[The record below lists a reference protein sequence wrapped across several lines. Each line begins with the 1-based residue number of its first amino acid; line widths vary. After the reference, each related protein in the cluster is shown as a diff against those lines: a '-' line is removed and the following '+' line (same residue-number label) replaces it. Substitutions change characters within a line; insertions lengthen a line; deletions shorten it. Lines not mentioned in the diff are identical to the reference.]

1 MTTSLQTQLKY
12 DVEVIRADF
21 PILQRRV
28 NGHPLVYL
36 DNAATSQ
43 KPRQVIEALVRYYEF
58 SNANVHR
65 GLHTLAEESTEA
77 YESARAKVARFIGAE
92 PESLVFTRNT
102 TEAINLVAYAWGLAN
117 LKPGDHIVL
126 TDMEHHSNIVPW
138 QLVAQRTGAQL
149 HYVPFTPEGE
159 LDMEALNDALDLQP
173 KLVAVVHVSNV
184 LGTVNPVEEITR
196 KAHLAGAK
204 VLIDGAQAVPHKPV
218 DVASIGCD
226 FYAFSGHKML
236 APTGI
241 GALYARRELLEE
253 MPPFMGGGSMIR
265 RVTHLSST
273 WADIPTKFEA
283 GTPNI
288 ADGIAFGV
296 AVDYLQRI
304 GMEAIQQYEQQLTAE
319 ALRLLE
325 AQEDIVIY
333 GSRDPQRRCGLVSF
347 NFKHVH
353 PHDVAQIL
361 DARGIAIR
369 AGHHCCQLMMR
380 RLDVAAT
387 ARASFYLYNTVAEI
401 HAFIEALDDVRKVF
415 GIHGGR

>member
-1 MTTSLQTQLKY
+1 MMTSLQTQLEY
-12 DVEVIRADF
+12 DVEAIRADF

-43 KPRQVIEALVRYYEF
+43 KPRQVIDALVRYYEF
-58 SNANVHR
+58 TNANVHR
-65 GLHTLAEESTEA
+65 GLHTLAEEATEA

-92 PESLVFTRNT
+92 PESVVFTRNA

-117 LKPGDHIVL
+117 LKSGDRIVL
-126 TDMEHHSNIVPW
+126 TEMEHHSNIVPW
-138 QLVAQRTGAQL
+138 QLIARLTGAQL

-159 LDMEALNDALDLQP
+159 LDMEALDNALRQEP
-173 KLVAVVHVSNV
+173 KMVAIVHVSNV

-196 KAHLAGAK
+196 KAHAVGAK

-218 DVASIGCD
+218 DVTRIGCD

-253 MPPFMGGGSMIR
+253 MPPFLGGGSMIR
-265 RVTHLSST
+265 RVTHQFST

-288 ADGIAFGV
+288 ADAIAFGA
-296 AVDYLQRI
+296 AVDYLQHI
-304 GMEAIQQYEQQLTAE
+304 GIEAIQQHEQRLTAE

-325 AQEDIVIY
+325 AQKDIVVY
-333 GSRDPQRRCGLVSF
+333 GPRDPQRRCGLVSF

-353 PHDVAQIL
+353 PHDVAQVL

-369 AGHHCCQLMMR
+369 AGHHCCQIIMR
-380 RLDVAAT
+380 RLDVTAT
-387 ARASFYLYNTVAEI
+387 ARASFYLYNTIEEI
-401 HAFIEALDDVRKVF
+401 HTFVEALDDVRKVF
-415 GIHGGR
+415 GKYGG

>member
-1 MTTSLQTQLKY
+1 MTVQTRNSY
-12 DVEVIRADF
+12 DVQTIRADF

-28 NGHPLVYL
+28 GSNRLIYL
-36 DNAATSQ
+36 DNTATSQ
-43 KPRQVIEALVRYYEF
+43 KPRQVIDALVHYYENT
-58 SNANVHR
+58 NANVHR
-65 GLHTLAEESTEA
+65 GLHRLAEEATEA

-92 PESLVFTRNT
+92 PESLIFTRNT

-117 LKPGDHIVL
+117 LKAGDVIVL
-126 TDMEHHSNIVPW
+126 SEMEHHSNIVPW
-138 QLVAQRTGAQL
+138 QLVARITGARL
-149 HYVPFTPEGE
+149 RYVPFTPEGE
-159 LDMEALNDALDLQP
+159 LDMEAFEEALRQEP
-173 KLVAVVHVSNV
+173 KLVAITHVSNV
-184 LGTVNPVEEITR
+184 LGTINPVEQITH
-196 KAHLAGAK
+196 KAHAVGAK

-218 DVASIGCD
+218 DVARIGCD

-265 RVTHLSST
+265 RVTHEYST

-288 ADGIAFGV
+288 ADGIAFGA

-304 GMEAIQQYEQQLTAE
+304 GIESIQQHEQQLAAE

-325 AQEDIVIY
+325 AEEDIVIY
-333 GSRDPQRRCGLVSF
+333 GPRAPKRRCGLVSF

-353 PHDVAQIL
+353 PHDVAQVL
-361 DARGIAIR
+361 DQRGIAIR
-369 AGHHCCQLMMR
+369 AGHHCCQLIMR
-380 RLDVAAT
+380 RLDVTAT
-387 ARASFYLYNTVAEI
+387 ARVSFYLYNTIEEV
-401 HAFIEALDDVRKVF
+401 HAFWKALDDVRKVF
-415 GIHGGR
+415 GRYDGR

>member
-1 MTTSLQTQLKY
+1 MMTSLQTQLEY
-12 DVEVIRADF
+12 DVEAIRADF
-21 PILQRRV
+21 PILQRCV

-43 KPRQVIEALVRYYEF
+43 KPRQVIDALVHYYEF
-58 SNANVHR
+58 TNANVHR
-65 GLHTLAEESTEA
+65 GLHTLAEEATEA

-92 PESLVFTRNT
+92 PESVVFTRNT

-117 LKPGDHIVL
+117 LKSGDRIVL
-126 TDMEHHSNIVPW
+126 TEMEHHSNIVPW
-138 QLVAQRTGAQL
+138 QLIARLTGAQL

-159 LDMEALNDALDLQP
+159 LDMEALEDALKLEP
-173 KLVAVVHVSNV
+173 KLVAIVHVSNV
-184 LGTVNPVEEITR
+184 LGTMNPVEEITR
-196 KAHLAGAK
+196 KAHAVGAK
-204 VLIDGAQAVPHKPV
+204 VLIDGAQAAPHKPV
-218 DVASIGCD
+218 DVSRIGCD

-253 MPPFMGGGSMIR
+253 MPPFLGGGSMIR
-265 RVTHLSST
+265 RVTHQFST

-288 ADGIAFGV
+288 ADAIGFGA
-296 AVDYLQRI
+296 AVDYLQHV
-304 GMEAIQQYEQQLTAE
+304 GMEAIRQHEQRLTAE

-325 AQEDIVIY
+325 AEEDIVVY
-333 GSRDPQRRCGLVSF
+333 GPRDPQRRCGLVSF

-353 PHDVAQIL
+353 PHDVAQVL

-369 AGHHCCQLMMR
+369 AGHHCCQIIMR

-387 ARASFYLYNTVAEI
+387 ARASFYLYNTVEEV
-401 HAFIEALDDVRKVF
+401 HTFVEALADVRKVF
-415 GIHGGR
+415 GKYGG

>member
-1 MTTSLQTQLKY
+1 MMTSLQTQLKY
-12 DVEVIRADF
+12 DVEAIRADF

-43 KPRQVIEALVRYYEF
+43 KPRQVIDALVHYYEF
-58 SNANVHR
+58 TNANVHR
-65 GLHTLAEESTEA
+65 GLHTLAEEATEA

-92 PESLVFTRNT
+92 PESVVFTRNA

-117 LKPGDHIVL
+117 LKSGDRIVL
-126 TDMEHHSNIVPW
+126 TEMEHHSNIVPW
-138 QLVAQRTGAQL
+138 QLIARLTGAQL

-159 LDMEALNDALDLQP
+159 LDMEALDNALRQEP
-173 KLVAVVHVSNV
+173 KLVAIVHVSNV

-196 KAHLAGAK
+196 KAHAVGAK

-218 DVASIGCD
+218 DVTRIGCD

-265 RVTHLSST
+265 RVTHEFST

-288 ADGIAFGV
+288 ADAIGFGA
-296 AVDYLQRI
+296 AVDYLQHV
-304 GMEAIQQYEQQLTAE
+304 GMEAIRQHEQRLTAE

-325 AQEDIVIY
+325 AEEDIVVY
-333 GSRDPQRRCGLVSF
+333 GPRDPQRRCGLVSF

-353 PHDVAQIL
+353 PHDVAQVL

-369 AGHHCCQLMMR
+369 AGHHCCQIIMR
-380 RLDVAAT
+380 RLDVTAT
-387 ARASFYLYNTVAEI
+387 ARASFYLYNTIEEI
-401 HAFIEALDDVRKVF
+401 HTFVEALDDVRKVF
-415 GIHGGR
+415 GKYGG

>member
-1 MTTSLQTQLKY
+1 MMTSLQTQLKY
-12 DVEVIRADF
+12 DVEAIRADF

-43 KPRQVIEALVRYYEF
+43 KPRQVIDALVRYYEF
-58 SNANVHR
+58 TNANVHR
-65 GLHTLAEESTEA
+65 GLHTLAEEATEA

-92 PESLVFTRNT
+92 PESVVFTRNA

-117 LKPGDHIVL
+117 LKSGDRIVL
-126 TDMEHHSNIVPW
+126 TEMEHHSNIVPW
-138 QLVAQRTGAQL
+138 QLIARLTGAQL

-159 LDMEALNDALDLQP
+159 LDMEALDNALRQEP
-173 KLVAVVHVSNV
+173 KLVAIVHVSNV

-196 KAHLAGAK
+196 KAHAVGAK

-218 DVASIGCD
+218 DVTRIGCD

-265 RVTHLSST
+265 RVTHEFST

-288 ADGIAFGV
+288 ADAIGFGA
-296 AVDYLQRI
+296 AVDYLQHV
-304 GMEAIQQYEQQLTAE
+304 GMEAIRQHEQRLTAE

-325 AQEDIVIY
+325 AEEDIVVY
-333 GSRDPQRRCGLVSF
+333 GPRDPQRRCGLVSF

-353 PHDVAQIL
+353 PHDVAQVL

-369 AGHHCCQLMMR
+369 AGHHCCQIIMR
-380 RLDVAAT
+380 RLDVTAT
-387 ARASFYLYNTVAEI
+387 ARASFYLYNTIEEI
-401 HAFIEALDDVRKVF
+401 HTFVEALDDVRKVF
-415 GIHGGR
+415 GKYGG

>member
-1 MTTSLQTQLKY
+1 MMTSLQTQLKY
-12 DVEVIRADF
+12 DVEAIRADF

-43 KPRQVIEALVRYYEF
+43 KPRQVIDALVHYYEF
-58 SNANVHR
+58 TNANVHR
-65 GLHTLAEESTEA
+65 GLHTLAEEATEA

-92 PESLVFTRNT
+92 PESVVFTRNA

-117 LKPGDHIVL
+117 LKSGDRIVL
-126 TDMEHHSNIVPW
+126 TEMEHHSNIVPW
-138 QLVAQRTGAQL
+138 QLIARLTGAQL

-159 LDMEALNDALDLQP
+159 LDMEALDNALRQEP
-173 KLVAVVHVSNV
+173 KMVAIVHVSNV

-196 KAHLAGAK
+196 KAHAVGAK

-218 DVASIGCD
+218 DVTRIGCD

-253 MPPFMGGGSMIR
+253 MPPFLGGGSMIR
-265 RVTHLSST
+265 RVTHEFST

-288 ADGIAFGV
+288 ADAIGFGA
-296 AVDYLQRI
+296 AVDYLQHV
-304 GMEAIQQYEQQLTAE
+304 GMEAIRQHEQRLTAE

-325 AQEDIVIY
+325 AEEDIVVY
-333 GSRDPQRRCGLVSF
+333 GPRDPQRRCGLVSF

-353 PHDVAQIL
+353 PHDVAQVL

-369 AGHHCCQLMMR
+369 AGHHCCQIIMR
-380 RLDVAAT
+380 RLDVTAT
-387 ARASFYLYNTVAEI
+387 ARASFYLYNTIEEI
-401 HAFIEALDDVRKVF
+401 HTLVEALDDVRKVF
-415 GIHGGR
+415 GKYGG

>member
-1 MTTSLQTQLKY
+1 MMTSLQTQLKY
-12 DVEVIRADF
+12 DVEAIRADF

-43 KPRQVIEALVRYYEF
+43 KPRQVIDALVRYYEF
-58 SNANVHR
+58 TNANVHR
-65 GLHTLAEESTEA
+65 GLHTLAEEATEA

-92 PESLVFTRNT
+92 PESVVFTRNA

-117 LKPGDHIVL
+117 LKSRDRIVL
-126 TDMEHHSNIVPW
+126 TEMEHHSNIVPW
-138 QLVAQRTGAQL
+138 QLIARLTGAQL

-159 LDMEALNDALDLQP
+159 LDMEALDNALRQEP
-173 KLVAVVHVSNV
+173 KLVAIVHVSNV

-196 KAHLAGAK
+196 KAHAVGAK

-218 DVASIGCD
+218 DVTRIGCD

-253 MPPFMGGGSMIR
+253 MPPFLGGGSMIR
-265 RVTHLSST
+265 RVTHEFST

-288 ADGIAFGV
+288 ADAIGFGA
-296 AVDYLQRI
+296 AVDYLQHV
-304 GMEAIQQYEQQLTAE
+304 GMEAIRQHEQRLTAE

-325 AQEDIVIY
+325 TEEDIVVY
-333 GSRDPQRRCGLVSF
+333 GPRDPQRRCGLVSF

-353 PHDVAQIL
+353 PHDVAQVL

-369 AGHHCCQLMMR
+369 AGHHCCQIIVR
-380 RLDVAAT
+380 RLDVTAT
-387 ARASFYLYNTVAEI
+387 ARASFYLYNTIEEI
-401 HAFIEALDDVRKVF
+401 HTFVEALDDVRKVF
-415 GIHGGR
+415 GKYGG

>member
-1 MTTSLQTQLKY
+1 MTVQTQTSY
-12 DVEVIRADF
+12 DVQTIRADF

-28 NGHPLVYL
+28 GSNRLIYL

-43 KPRQVIEALVRYYEF
+43 KPRQVIDALVHYYENT
-58 SNANVHR
+58 NANVHR
-65 GLHTLAEESTEA
+65 GLHTLAEEATEA

-92 PESLVFTRNT
+92 PESVVFTRNT

-117 LKPGDHIVL
+117 LKAGDVVVL
-126 TDMEHHSNIVPW
+126 SEMEHHSNIVPW
-138 QLVAQRTGAQL
+138 QLVARITGARL
-149 HYVPFTPEGE
+149 RYVPFTPEGE
-159 LDMEALNDALDLQP
+159 LDMDALERILQQEP
-173 KLVAVVHVSNV
+173 KLVAITHVSNV
-184 LGTVNPVEEITR
+184 LGTINPVEQITH
-196 KAHLAGAK
+196 KAHAVGAK

-218 DVASIGCD
+218 NVARIDCD

-265 RVTHLSST
+265 RVTPEYST

-288 ADGIAFGV
+288 ADGIAFGA

-304 GMEAIQQYEQQLTAE
+304 GIESVQQHEQQLAAE

-325 AQEDIVIY
+325 AEEDIVVY
-333 GSRDPQRRCGLVSF
+333 GPRDPKRRCGLVSF

-361 DARGIAIR
+361 DQRGIAIR
-369 AGHHCCQLMMR
+369 AGHHCCQLIMR
-380 RLDVAAT
+380 RLDVTAT
-387 ARASFYLYNTVAEI
+387 ARASFYLYNTIEEV
-401 HAFIEALDDVRKVF
+401 HAFWKALDDVRKVF
-415 GIHGGR
+415 GKYGGR

>member
-1 MTTSLQTQLKY
+1 MTSLQIETTY
-12 DVEVIRADF
+12 DVEAIRADF

-43 KPRQVIEALVRYYEF
+43 KPRQVIDALVHYYEF
-58 SNANVHR
+58 TNANVHR
-65 GLHTLAEESTEA
+65 GLHTLAEEATEA
-77 YESARAKVARFIGAE
+77 YEAARAKVARFIGAE
-92 PESLVFTRNT
+92 PDSLIFTRNT

-117 LKPGDHIVL
+117 LKPGDAVVL
-126 TDMEHHSNIVPW
+126 TEMEHHSNIVPW
-138 QLVAQRTGAQL
+138 QLVAQRTGAKL
-149 HYVPFTPEGE
+149 HYVPFTAEGE
-159 LDMEALNDALDLQP
+159 LDLEAFERILRLEP
-173 KLVAVVHVSNV
+173 RLVAVTHVSNV

-196 KAHLAGAK
+196 KAHAAGAK

-218 DVASIGCD
+218 NVSRIGCD

-253 MPPFMGGGSMIR
+253 MPPFLGGGSMIR
-265 RVTHLSST
+265 RVTPEYST

-296 AVDYLQRI
+296 AVDYLQRV
-304 GMEAIQQYEQQLTAE
+304 GMEAIQQHEQRLNAE

-325 AQEDIVIY
+325 GEEDIVIY
-333 GSRDPQRRCGLVSF
+333 GPRDPSRRCGLVSF

-369 AGHHCCQLMMR
+369 AGHHCCQLIMR

-387 ARASFYLYNTVAEI
+387 ARASFYLYNTIEEI
-401 HAFIEALDDVRKVF
+401 HAFWKALDEVRKVF
-415 GIHGGR
+415 GKHGG

>member
-1 MTTSLQTQLKY
+1 MMTSLQTQLKY
-12 DVEVIRADF
+12 DVEAIRADF

-43 KPRQVIEALVRYYEF
+43 KPRQVIDALVRYYEF
-58 SNANVHR
+58 TNANVHR
-65 GLHTLAEESTEA
+65 GLHTLAEEATEA

-92 PESLVFTRNT
+92 PESVVFTRNA

-117 LKPGDHIVL
+117 LKSGDRIVL
-126 TDMEHHSNIVPW
+126 TEMEHHSNIVPW
-138 QLVAQRTGAQL
+138 QLIARLKGARL

-159 LDMEALNDALDLQP
+159 MDMEALDNALRQEP
-173 KLVAVVHVSNV
+173 KLVAIVHVSNV

-196 KAHLAGAK
+196 KAHAVGAK

-218 DVASIGCD
+218 DVTRIGCD

-253 MPPFMGGGSMIR
+253 MPPFLGGGSMIR
-265 RVTHLSST
+265 RVTHEFST

-288 ADGIAFGV
+288 ADAIGFGE
-296 AVDYLQRI
+296 AVDYLQHI
-304 GMEAIQQYEQQLTAE
+304 GIEAIQQHEQQLTVE
-319 ALRLLE
+319 ALRLLGAE
-325 AQEDIVIY
+325 EDIVVY
-333 GSRDPQRRCGLVSF
+333 GPRDPQRRCGLVSF

-353 PHDVAQIL
+353 PHDVAQVL

-369 AGHHCCQLMMR
+369 AGHHCCQIIMR
-380 RLDVAAT
+380 RLDVTAT
-387 ARASFYLYNTVAEI
+387 ARASFYLYNTIEEI
-401 HAFIEALDDVRKVF
+401 HTFVEALDDVRKVF
-415 GIHGGR
+415 GKYGG

>member
-1 MTTSLQTQLKY
+1 MMTSLQTQLKY
-12 DVEVIRADF
+12 DVEAIRADF

-43 KPRQVIEALVRYYEF
+43 KPRQVIDALVRYYEF
-58 SNANVHR
+58 TNANVHR
-65 GLHTLAEESTEA
+65 GLHTLAEEATEA

-92 PESLVFTRNT
+92 PESVVFTRNA

-117 LKPGDHIVL
+117 LKSGDRIVL
-126 TDMEHHSNIVPW
+126 TEMEHHSNIVPW
-138 QLVAQRTGAQL
+138 QLIARLTGAQL

-159 LDMEALNDALDLQP
+159 MDMEALDNALRQEP
-173 KLVAVVHVSNV
+173 KLVAIVHVSNV

-196 KAHLAGAK
+196 KAHAVGAK

-218 DVASIGCD
+218 DVTRIGCD

-265 RVTHLSST
+265 RVTHEFST

-288 ADGIAFGV
+288 ADAIGFGA
-296 AVDYLQRI
+296 AVDYLQHV
-304 GMEAIQQYEQQLTAE
+304 GMEAIRQHEQRLTAE

-325 AQEDIVIY
+325 AEEDIVVY
-333 GSRDPQRRCGLVSF
+333 GPRDPQRRCGLVSF

-353 PHDVAQIL
+353 PHDVAQVL

-369 AGHHCCQLMMR
+369 AGHHCCQIIMR
-380 RLDVAAT
+380 RLDVTAT
-387 ARASFYLYNTVAEI
+387 ARASFYLYNTIEEI
-401 HAFIEALDDVRKVF
+401 HTFVEALDDVRKVF
-415 GIHGGR
+415 GKYGG

>member
-1 MTTSLQTQLKY
+1 MMTSLQTQLEY
-12 DVEVIRADF
+12 DVEAIRADF
-21 PILQRRV
+21 PILQRCV

-43 KPRQVIEALVRYYEF
+43 KPRQVIDALVRYYEF
-58 SNANVHR
+58 TNANVHR
-65 GLHTLAEESTEA
+65 GLHTLAEEATEA

-92 PESLVFTRNT
+92 PESVVFTRNT

-117 LKPGDHIVL
+117 LKSGDRIVL
-126 TDMEHHSNIVPW
+126 TEMEHHSNIVPW
-138 QLVAQRTGAQL
+138 QLIARLTGAQL

-159 LDMEALNDALDLQP
+159 LDMEALDNALRQEP
-173 KLVAVVHVSNV
+173 KLVAIVHVSNV
-184 LGTVNPVEEITR
+184 LGTMNPVEEITR
-196 KAHLAGAK
+196 KAHAVGAK

-218 DVASIGCD
+218 DVSRIGCD

-253 MPPFMGGGSMIR
+253 MPPFLGGGSMIR
-265 RVTHLSST
+265 RVTHQFST

-288 ADGIAFGV
+288 ADAIGFGA
-296 AVDYLQRI
+296 AVDYLQHV
-304 GMEAIQQYEQQLTAE
+304 GMEAIRQHEQRLTAE

-325 AQEDIVIY
+325 AEEDIVVY
-333 GSRDPQRRCGLVSF
+333 GPRDPQRRCGLVSF

-353 PHDVAQIL
+353 PHDVAQVL

-369 AGHHCCQLMMR
+369 AGHHCCQIIMR

-387 ARASFYLYNTVAEI
+387 ARASFYLYNTVEEV
-401 HAFIEALDDVRKVF
+401 HTFVEALADVRKVF
-415 GIHGGR
+415 GKYGG

>member
-1 MTTSLQTQLKY
+1 MTVETQTSY
-12 DVEVIRADF
+12 DVQTIRADF

-28 NGHPLVYL
+28 GSNRLIYL

-43 KPRQVIEALVRYYEF
+43 KPRQVIDALVHYYENT
-58 SNANVHR
+58 NANVHR
-65 GLHTLAEESTEA
+65 GLHTLAEEATEA
-77 YESARAKVARFIGAE
+77 YESARMKVAHFIGAE
-92 PESLVFTRNT
+92 PESVVFTRNT

-117 LKPGDHIVL
+117 LKAGDVIVL
-126 TDMEHHSNIVPW
+126 SEMEHHSNIVPW
-138 QLVAQRTGAQL
+138 QLVAHITGAKL
-149 HYVPFTPEGE
+149 RYVPFTPEGE
-159 LDMEALNDALDLQP
+159 LDMDALERALQQEP
-173 KLVAVVHVSNV
+173 KLVAITHVSNV
-184 LGTVNPVEEITR
+184 LGTINPVEEITR
-196 KAHLAGAK
+196 KAHAVGAK

-218 DVASIGCD
+218 DVARIDCD

-265 RVTHLSST
+265 RVTHEYST

-288 ADGIAFGV
+288 ADGIAFGA

-304 GMEAIQQYEQQLTAE
+304 GIESVQQHEQQLTAE

-325 AQEDIVIY
+325 AEEDIVIY
-333 GSRDPQRRCGLVSF
+333 GPRDPKRRCGLVSF

-353 PHDVAQIL
+353 PHDVAQVL
-361 DARGIAIR
+361 NQRGIAIR
-369 AGHHCCQLMMR
+369 AGHHCCQLIMR
-380 RLDVAAT
+380 RLDVTAT
-387 ARASFYLYNTVAEI
+387 ARVSFYLYNTIEEV
-401 HAFIEALDDVRKVF
+401 HAFWKALDDVRKVF
-415 GIHGGR
+415 GKYGGR

>member
-1 MTTSLQTQLKY
+1 MMTSLQTQLKY
-12 DVEVIRADF
+12 DVEAIRADF

-43 KPRQVIEALVRYYEF
+43 KPRQVIDALVHYYEF
-58 SNANVHR
+58 TNANVHR
-65 GLHTLAEESTEA
+65 GLHTLAEEATEA

-92 PESLVFTRNT
+92 PESVVFTRNA

-117 LKPGDHIVL
+117 LKSGDRIVL
-126 TDMEHHSNIVPW
+126 TEMEHHSNIVPW
-138 QLVAQRTGAQL
+138 QLIARLTGAQL

-159 LDMEALNDALDLQP
+159 MDMEALDNALRQEP
-173 KLVAVVHVSNV
+173 KLVAIVHVSNV

-196 KAHLAGAK
+196 KAHAVGAK

-218 DVASIGCD
+218 DVTRIGCD
-226 FYAFSGHKML
+226 FYALSGHKML

-265 RVTHLSST
+265 RVTHEFST

-288 ADGIAFGV
+288 ADAIGFGA
-296 AVDYLQRI
+296 AVDYLQHV
-304 GMEAIQQYEQQLTAE
+304 GMEAIRQHEQRLTAE

-325 AQEDIVIY
+325 AEEDIVVY
-333 GSRDPQRRCGLVSF
+333 GPRDPQRRCGLVSF

-353 PHDVAQIL
+353 PHDVAQVL

-369 AGHHCCQLMMR
+369 AGHHCCQIIMR
-380 RLDVAAT
+380 RLDVTAT
-387 ARASFYLYNTVAEI
+387 ARASFYLYNTIEEI
-401 HAFIEALDDVRKVF
+401 HTFVEALDDVRKVF
-415 GIHGGR
+415 GKYGG

>member
-1 MTTSLQTQLKY
+1 VMTSLQTQLKY
-12 DVEVIRADF
+12 DVEAIRADF

-43 KPRQVIEALVRYYEF
+43 KPRQVIDALVRYYEF
-58 SNANVHR
+58 TNANVHR

-117 LKPGDHIVL
+117 LKPGDRIVL
-126 TDMEHHSNIVPW
+126 TEMEHHSNIVPW

-149 HYVPFTPEGE
+149 HYVAFTPEGE
-159 LDMEALNDALDLQP
+159 LDMEALDDALRMEP
-173 KLVAVVHVSNV
+173 KLVGIIHVSNV

-196 KAHLAGAK
+196 RAHAVGAK
-204 VLIDGAQAVPHKPV
+204 VFLDGAQAVPHKPV
-218 DVASIGCD
+218 DVAQIGCD

-253 MPPFMGGGSMIR
+253 MPPFLGGGSMIR

-288 ADGIAFGV
+288 ADGIAFGA
-296 AVDYLQRI
+296 AVDYLTRI
-304 GMEAIQQYEQQLTAE
+304 GMEVIQQHEQRLTAE

-325 AQEDIVIY
+325 AEEDIVIY
-333 GSRDPQRRCGLVSF
+333 GPRDPHRRCGLISF

-353 PHDVAQIL
+353 PHDVAQVL

-380 RLDVAAT
+380 RLDVTAT
-387 ARASFYLYNTVAEI
+387 ARASFYLYNTVEEVQT
-401 HAFIEALDDVRKVF
+401 FWKALNEVRRVF
-415 GIHGGR
+415 GTYGG

>member
-1 MTTSLQTQLKY
+1 MMTSLQTQLKY
-12 DVEVIRADF
+12 DVEAIRADF

-43 KPRQVIEALVRYYEF
+43 KPRQVIDALVRYYEF
-58 SNANVHR
+58 TNANVHR
-65 GLHTLAEESTEA
+65 GLHTLAEEATEA

-92 PESLVFTRNT
+92 PESVVFTRNA

-117 LKPGDHIVL
+117 LKSGDRIVL
-126 TDMEHHSNIVPW
+126 TEMEHHSNIVPW
-138 QLVAQRTGAQL
+138 QLIARLTGAQL

-159 LDMEALNDALDLQP
+159 MDMEALDNALRQEP
-173 KLVAVVHVSNV
+173 KLVAIVHVSNV

-196 KAHLAGAK
+196 KAHAVGAK

-218 DVASIGCD
+218 DVTRIGCD

-265 RVTHLSST
+265 RVTHEFST

-288 ADGIAFGV
+288 ADAIGFGA
-296 AVDYLQRI
+296 AVDYLQHV
-304 GMEAIQQYEQQLTAE
+304 GMEAIRQHEQRLTAE

-325 AQEDIVIY
+325 TEEDIVVY
-333 GSRDPQRRCGLVSF
+333 GPRDPQRRCGLVSF

-353 PHDVAQIL
+353 PHDVAQVL

-369 AGHHCCQLMMR
+369 AGHHCCQIIMR
-380 RLDVAAT
+380 RLDVTAT
-387 ARASFYLYNTVAEI
+387 ARASFYLYNTIEEI
-401 HAFIEALDDVRKVF
+401 HTFVEALDDVRKVF
-415 GIHGGR
+415 GKYGG

>member
-1 MTTSLQTQLKY
+1 MTSLQTELTY
-12 DVEVIRADF
+12 DVQAIRADF

-43 KPRQVIEALVRYYEF
+43 KPRQVIDALVRYYEF
-58 SNANVHR
+58 TNANVHR
-65 GLHTLAEESTEA
+65 GLHTLAEEATEA

-92 PESLVFTRNT
+92 PESVVFTRNT

-117 LKPGDHIVL
+117 LKAGEVVVL
-126 TDMEHHSNIVPW
+126 SEMEHHSNVVPW
-138 QLVAQRTGAQL
+138 QLVARLTGAKL

-159 LDMEALNDALDLQP
+159 LDMEALEEALRQEP
-173 KLVAVVHVSNV
+173 RLVAITHVSNV
-184 LGTVNPVEEITR
+184 LGTINPVEEITR
-196 KAHLAGAK
+196 RAHEVGAK

-218 DVASIGCD
+218 DVTQIGCD

-253 MPPFMGGGSMIR
+253 MPPFLGGGSMIR
-265 RVTHLSST
+265 RVTHDYST

-288 ADGIAFGV
+288 ADGVAFGA
-296 AVDYLQRI
+296 AVDYLQQVGI
-304 GMEAIQQYEQQLTAE
+304 EAIQQHEQRLIAE

-325 AQEDIVIY
+325 AEEDIVIY
-333 GSRDPQRRCGLVSF
+333 GPRDPRRRCGLVSF

-361 DARGIAIR
+361 DKRGIAIR
-369 AGHHCCQLMMR
+369 AGHHCCQLIMR
-380 RLDVAAT
+380 RLDVTAT
-387 ARASFYLYNTVAEI
+387 ARASFYLYNTIEEI
-401 HAFIEALDDVRKVF
+401 HAFVEALDDVRKVF
-415 GIHGGR
+415 GKYGGR